1 MRLIFRGL
9 LIGVRCFTRY
19 TNLSV
24 PLGNDRTVVEVDSFV
39 VVLVEVLVSTV
50 LLPSLVGT
58 LVSLTE
64 MLVGFGIHSK
74 IIMEMAPIIRMNK
87 YMKRPVRLDIFDET
101 VFIFLTTNLIATV
114 LQEFVIQIYNR
125 TSGIF
130 YPPQTAITRYVM
142 AK

>member
-1 MRLIFRGL
+1 M
-9 LIGVRCFTRY
+9 
-19 TNLSV
+19 NLSV

-39 VVLVEVLVSTV
+39 VELVEVLVSTV

-114 LQEFVIQIYNR
+114 LQLI
-125 TSGIF
+125 
-130 YPPQTAITRYVM
+130 RYTNLY
-142 AK
+142 